1 MPRNTSH
8 VNTRVVAAVP
18 HSSHD
23 MVVHNPRNAVVTEAL
38 DSSYHHNMAAAVG
51 PYGLIEVG
59 GDLRKGD
66 YELSNYHKKTLS
78 SCLQKEVHEHN
89 HTRSK
94 LQDMQAAFIAAEG
107 HASSLNIY
115 SSELYESNKDLQK
128 RTNIAEEALHVSQM
142 QLTGSQKICALER
155 ALNLCQMKV
164 AESQLLSTEH
174 PERDQIML
182 TIPLD
187 IKGRSCACTG
197 RDIREVLNFR
207 LKLPL
212 EVDDGKC
219 VCEGGSGPTIH
230 EVHQPTL
237 VQLGTS
243 VDNRHRRSTSK
254 HGQISPLW
262 LNGDPGDMTR
272 EVTGNSSVENIHT
285 LHAQRIDLVNHTFQ
299 TSKNDSNNRNSAAT
313 DVNSGEIIEHVMPR
327 DDSTNPELT
336 VGARSTSIHD
346 DQTLP
351 KTPKS
356 KLPDVEFIEEVHQ
369 GNDTPTIQ
377 HNLGMDD
384 LALATTSDCNDL
396 SKAPETKLDRVS
408 ITSMLQANEHNDR
421 SASATDCNHAENR
434 RNKRKLSTISD
445 VMTWCTSQSKRSR
458 L

>member
-8 VNTRVVAAVP
+8 INTRVAAAVP

-23 MVVHNPRNAVVTEAL
+23 MVVHNPRNAVVAEAL
-38 DSSYHHNMAAAVG
+38 NSSYHHNMAAAVG

-59 GDLRKGD
+59 GDLRKSD
-66 YELSNYHKKTLS
+66 YELSNYHKKPLN
-78 SCLQKEVHEHN
+78 SCFQKEVHEHN
-89 HTRSK
+89 HIRSK
-94 LQDMQAAFIAAEG
+94 LQDMQAAFMVAEG
-107 HASSLNIY
+107 YASSFNIY
-115 SSELYESNKDLQK
+115 SSKLYESNKDLQK
-128 RTNIAEEALHVSQM
+128 RINIAKETLYINWIQLIDSQIKV
-142 QLTGSQKICALER
+142 TESQ
-155 ALNLCQMKV
+155 
-164 AESQLLSTEH
+164 QLLSTEH

-187 IKGRSCACTG
+187 IKGRSCVCIG
-197 RDIREVLNFR
+197 RNIREVLNFR
-207 LKLPL
+207 LKIPF
-212 EVDDGKC
+212 EVDNGKC
-219 VCEGGSGPTIH
+219 MYEGGSGPIIH
-230 EVHQPTL
+230 KVHQPIL
-237 VQLGTS
+237 VQLGIS
-243 VDNRHRRSTSK
+243 VNNRHRRSTSK

-272 EVTGNSSVENIHT
+272 EVTGTSSVENMHT

-356 KLPDVEFIEEVHQ
+356 KLPDIEVIEEVHQ
-369 GNDTPTIQ
+369 RNDTPTIQ
-377 HNLGMDD
+377 HNLGMDN

-421 SASATDCNHAENR
+421 SASAADCNHAENR